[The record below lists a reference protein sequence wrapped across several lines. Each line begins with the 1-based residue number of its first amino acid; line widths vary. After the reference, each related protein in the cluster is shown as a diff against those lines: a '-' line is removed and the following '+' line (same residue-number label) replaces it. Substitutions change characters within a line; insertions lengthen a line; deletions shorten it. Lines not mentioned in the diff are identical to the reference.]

1 MDHGP
6 LKGVRIT
13 EFTSAWAGPYATC
26 LLGFL
31 GAEVIKVESR
41 RRVDHSRI
49 LAFTTG
55 KEFSGP
61 DESPVFNTLNL
72 NKMSVTLN
80 LSKPEAIGI
89 AKRLVKESDVVVEN
103 MRPGVVPRL
112 GLGYEVLCEVKP
124 DLVYLSSSSCGQ
136 TGPER
141 EYVGYAPTFAALGGL
156 SFVTG
161 YEDWPP
167 SNFMGSI
174 DLRSAATAA
183 FAILTALLYRQR
195 TGEGQYIDLAS
206 QESIAVLCGDL
217 FLEFVLNSEIPMRQ
231 GNKDESMAPHNC
243 YPCRGEDK
251 WVSIAVATDQE
262 WQSLCQVMGMPELA
276 DDERFAQSRKRWENQ
291 EELDRII
298 GQWTSDKDY
307 YEITDSLQAVQVA
320 ASPSLSSE
328 GLFKDPHLKE
338 RNLFREIEHPVIGK
352 DWVTAPPWI
361 LSETPAEIKRHAPLL
376 GEHNDLVLRQ
386 MLGMSP
392 EEIKKLEEEEV
403 IY

>member
-41 RRVDHSRI
+41 RRVDHSRN

-55 KEFSGP
+55 KVFSGP

-80 LSKPEAIGI
+80 LSKPEAIEI

-174 DLRSAATAA
+174 DLRSAAAAA

-206 QESIAVLCGDL
+206 QETIAVLCGDF
-217 FLEFVLNSEIPMRQ
+217 FLEFVLNGEIPMRQ

-307 YEITDSLQAVQVA
+307 YEITESLQAVQVA